1 MKSAQLTN
9 AAFLFATTG
18 VLFSVACSEAG
29 PTSPDPRSASGA
41 VPHFAV
47 QEPTRTS
54 ANASL
59 VEVEWVKVCVT
70 YPDRVG
76 PAAKVEVVVDI
87 GNKGQFD
94 GYFPLMIDANSCR
107 EVWVHGGAVHDRV
120 RVDLARGTVPGFTT
134 SFVRVTDSRSFSPT
148 SDNVTSS
155 AETTGASDS
164 GLVGSDRG
172 TLIRFV
178 LR

>member
-87 GNKGQFD
+87 PQSYLAVNEIT
-94 GYFPLMIDANSCR
+94 PL
-107 EVWVHGGAVHDRV
+107 VAVN
-120 RVDLARGTVPGFTT
+120 DLGSAVIP
-134 SFVRVTDSRSFSPT
+134 
-148 SDNVTSS
+148 SDHS
-155 AETTGASDS
+155 AKVQ
-164 GLVGSDRG
+164 LP
-172 TLIRFV
+172 
-178 LR
+178 